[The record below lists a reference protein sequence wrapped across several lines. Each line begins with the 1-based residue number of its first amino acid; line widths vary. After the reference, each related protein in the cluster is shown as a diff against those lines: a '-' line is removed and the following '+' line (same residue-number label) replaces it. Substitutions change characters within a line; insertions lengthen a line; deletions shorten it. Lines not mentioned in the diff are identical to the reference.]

1 MADNISF
8 LSNDDIE
15 KRVKMV
21 MAQTT
26 YNRYISSWLASL
38 SKLKLFNY
46 DYIKVIKDFMKI
58 PEKKVEVKT
67 VNQEIYKQIRHSLD
81 ESMRKYNEKNP
92 VNIDQIREN
101 IQESQAALLNKN
113 KDE

>member
-1 MADNISF
+1 MTDNISF
-8 LSNDDIE
+8 VSNDDID

-21 MAQTT
+21 VSQTT
-26 YNRYISSWLASL
+26 YSVEEANE
-38 SKLKLFNY
+38 KLKLFNY

-58 PEKKVEVKT
+58 PEKKQSVGS

-101 IQESQAALLNKN
+101 IQESQAALLNK
-113 KDE
+113 KQYE